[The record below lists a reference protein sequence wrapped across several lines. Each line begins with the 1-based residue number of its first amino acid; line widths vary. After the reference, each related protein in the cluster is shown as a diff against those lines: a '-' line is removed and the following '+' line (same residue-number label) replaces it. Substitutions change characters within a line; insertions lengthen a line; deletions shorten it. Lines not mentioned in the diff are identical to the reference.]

1 MRIAVCED
9 EKASRDFECSL
20 INKWAEQ
27 NHVQI
32 NIDSYP
38 NAENFLF
45 EMEDK
50 LEYDFLLLDIQMGK
64 MTGFELAKTLRS
76 RGFNGSLAFLTGI
89 MDYALE
95 GYEVGAVRY
104 LLKPV
109 KEQALF
115 SLLDDVYAE
124 FGKKAVD
131 YFLLQTGGDI
141 LKIPFS
147 DIIYVEARG
156 HYVHLCGK
164 GSSAGVGASG
174 AAFADSGAG
183 VGSTG
188 AGGANSGAG
197 VFEKEWKAAFGEVT
211 AGFDERKFFCLRRGL
226 LVNLAHVTK
235 ITRTECTLTSGEVLP
250 VARNNYD
257 SLNKAFIEF
266 YKSE

>member
-27 NHVQI
+27 NQVHI
-32 NIDSYP
+32 HIDSYP

-64 MTGFELAKTLRS
+64 INGFELAKILRS
-76 RGFNGSLAFLTGI
+76 RGFNGALAFLTGVL
-89 MDYALE
+89 DYAVE

-109 KEQALF
+109 KEPALF
-115 SLLDDVYAE
+115 ALMDAVYADVC
-124 FGKKAVD
+124 KKTEE

-147 DIIYVEARG
+147 QIIYIEARG
-156 HYVHLCGK
+156 HYVYLCGY
-164 GSSAGVGASG
+164 GHANNGAGFATTEASG
-174 AAFADSGAG
+174 SNTGG
-183 VGSTG
+183 VCDTKS
-188 AGGANSGAG
+188 NF
-197 VFEKEWKAAFGEVT
+197 FEKEWKAGFGEVT
-211 AGFDERKFFCLRRGL
+211 AGFDDSRFFGLRRGL
-226 LVNLAHVTK
+226 LVNLEHVSK
-235 ITRTECTLTSGEVLP
+235 ITRTECTLTNGEVLP
-250 VARNNYD
+250 VARNNYE
-257 SLNKAFIEF
+257 SLNRAFIDF